1 MLYLFIPQVSESL
14 IAEIEDIIK
23 EKILE
28 NIKVNDEV
36 TALTDLSAPK
46 TAPSDPSALVKPS
59 TQADQSAASHVGA
72 AQSAASHVGA
82 GPANEFES
90 SYWGQ
95 QESRGADPY
104 RIDVSSGHAP
114 VEAAWGE
121 HQSNKDIQRVSS

>member
-1 MLYLFIPQVSESL
+1 MVPNFLLFLFNPQVSESL

-36 TALTDLSAPK
+36 SALTDLSAPK

-72 AQSAASHVGA
+72 GS
-82 GPANEFES
+82 ANEFES

-95 QESRGADPY
+95 QELKGADPY
-104 RIDVSSGHAP
+104 RIDVSSGQAP
-114 VEAAWGE
+114 VGTGWGE
-121 HQSNKDIQRVSS
+121 HQSNKDIQQVSSWI